1 MNASKF
7 WQRKIKLTFSVA
19 IRSLTDY
26 FLWVHLIWKL
36 VLINWKVN
44 AMSCWGGCR
53 SIWHFSLNGPLPLF
67 LLIYGTTMARQ
78 GILPWVF
85 LLKNCTCLFSHPE
98 KKQFISSVFAG
109 QILEKRVFMSKKQNP
124 EFADTENPNWT
135 IQTFKKSRPAKEVL
149 PKIFSDQISQELL
162 KPRGRPRLETPKERI
177 NIRLSYEVIQHFK
190 SSGVGWQTRID
201 AALREFIQSK
211 PNSDL
216 RRWVAIH
223 RRSWW
228 KNCLF
233 WCF

>member
-1 MNASKF
+1 M
-7 WQRKIKLTFSVA
+7 R
-19 IRSLTDY
+19 
-26 FLWVHLIWKL
+26 
-36 VLINWKVN
+36 
-44 AMSCWGGCR
+44 
-53 SIWHFSLNGPLPLF
+53 
-67 LLIYGTTMARQ
+67 
-78 GILPWVF
+78 PWAF

-98 KKQFISSVFAG
+98 KKQFTSSVFVG

-124 EFADTENPNWT
+124 ELADAENPNWT

-216 RRWVAIH
+216 RR
-223 RRSWW
+223 
-228 KNCLF
+228 
-233 WCF
+233 